1 MSIIWAQELAGTGI
15 TLNILLPGGA
25 TLTGMIP
32 PNLPEDK
39 KQNLL
44 KPDIIAPAAIYLASD
59 EAENINGQRIIAVEW
74 NKEHEINT

>member
-1 MSIIWAQELAGTGI
+1 
-15 TLNILLPGGA
+15 LNILLPGGA

-32 PNLPEDK
+32 PGFPEDR

-44 KPDIIAPAAIYLASD
+44 KPDIVAPAPAYLVSE

-74 NKEHEINT
+74 NKEHGVNN